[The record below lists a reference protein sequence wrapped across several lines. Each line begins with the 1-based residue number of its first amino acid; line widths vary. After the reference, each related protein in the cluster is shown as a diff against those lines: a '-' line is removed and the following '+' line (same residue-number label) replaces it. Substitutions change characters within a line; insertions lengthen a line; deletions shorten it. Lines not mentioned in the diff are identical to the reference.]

1 MKHEIRSTTSETN
14 PEDRNAVACRRARF
28 EIWVLVICAC
38 FGFRVSDFEFTAQA
52 ADTSSW
58 YAFEPR
64 NTAEPG
70 EIVVALVGGEATVK
84 RLIRRRGQWV
94 LQPENP
100 AHEPIVPPQHDLRLV
115 GKVIEVRRFHDG
127 EGPSPSGS

>member
-1 MKHEIRSTTSETN
+1 MVGAGIL
-14 PEDRNAVACRRARF
+14 PGDLVVVRR
-28 EIWVLVICAC
+28 
-38 FGFRVSDFEFTAQA
+38 QA
-52 ADTSSW
+52 
-58 YAFEPR
+58 
-64 NTAEPG
+64 TAEPG

-100 AHEPIVPPQHDLRLV
+100 AHKPIVPPQHDLRLV

>member
-1 MKHEIRSTTSETN
+1 MVGAGIL
-14 PEDRNAVACRRARF
+14 PGDLVVVRR
-28 EIWVLVICAC
+28 
-38 FGFRVSDFEFTAQA
+38 QA
-52 ADTSSW
+52 
-58 YAFEPR
+58 
-64 NTAEPG
+64 TAEPG